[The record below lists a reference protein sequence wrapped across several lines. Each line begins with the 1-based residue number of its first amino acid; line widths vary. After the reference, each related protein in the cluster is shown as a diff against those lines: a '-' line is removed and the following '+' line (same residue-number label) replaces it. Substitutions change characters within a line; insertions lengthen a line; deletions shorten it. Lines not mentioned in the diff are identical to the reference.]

1 MGWPVT
7 EVDLDQQNT
16 ARHQRNPQM
25 SRPNPGMW
33 SLIKLQ
39 DLSPSSEDLNLVSIC
54 LSRKSG
60 NYMWLCINDWV
71 VHEWTQV
78 HFDQF
83 ALHGAVQL
91 TDVLT
96 FVIISQCLLIMQN
109 FDANLYF
116 KNVYSCQFMIFHSV
130 EGSAIEEIKQL
141 WIWWWC
147 HSVHLLT
154 KSCRRGSQRFP
165 SAGAADADC

>member
-1 MGWPVT
+1 
-7 EVDLDQQNT
+7 
-16 ARHQRNPQM
+16 
-25 SRPNPGMW
+25 
-33 SLIKLQ
+33 
-39 DLSPSSEDLNLVSIC
+39 
-54 LSRKSG
+54 
-60 NYMWLCINDWV
+60 MWLCINDWV

-116 KNVYSCQFMIFHSV
+116 KNVYSWQFMIFHSV

-141 WIWWWC
+141 WMWWWC

-154 KSCRRGSQRFP
+154 KSCKRGSLLEQQTLIARLEVKRVTTFFSP
-165 SAGAADADC
+165 INSCNRVVKPDCLMEDLNYNILCGWKLNKFWKREDR